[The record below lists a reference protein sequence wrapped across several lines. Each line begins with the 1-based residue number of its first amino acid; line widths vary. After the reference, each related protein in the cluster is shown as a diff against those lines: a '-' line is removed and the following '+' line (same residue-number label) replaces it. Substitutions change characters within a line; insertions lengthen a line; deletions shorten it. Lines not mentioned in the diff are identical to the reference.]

1 MVLKSDLNFFFFVTA
16 FAQAKS
22 LSVDV
27 LVLPLDVTD
36 HDNHK
41 NHTQAVINHFHKV
54 GICNLD
60 TLIIKHY
67 VSDNLFLFKINFQ
80 YK

>member
-1 MVLKSDLNFFFFVTA
+1 MIKFLIFFSFMTA
-16 FAQAKS
+16 FARGKS

-54 GICNLD
+54 SICNSD
-60 TLIIKHY
+60 THKHY
-67 VSDNLFLFKINFQ
+67 VWDNLFLFKINFQ

>member
-41 NHTQAVINHFHKV
+41 NHTQAVIDRFHKA
-54 GICNLD
+54 GICNSD
-60 TLIIKHY
+60 THKHY
-67 VSDNLFLFKINFQ
+67 VWDNLFLFKINFQ

>member
-1 MVLKSDLNFFFFVTA
+1 MTG
-16 FAQAKS
+16 FARAKS

-27 LVLPLDVTD
+27 LILPLDVTD

-41 NHTQAVINHFHKV
+41 NHTQAVINRFHKA
-54 GICNLD
+54 GIFNSD
-60 TLIIKHY
+60 THKHY
-67 VSDNLFLFKINFQ
+67 LWDILLFKIKFQ

>member
-1 MVLKSDLNFFFFVTA
+1 MTA
-16 FAQAKS
+16 FARAKS

-41 NHTQAVINHFHKV
+41 DHTQAVINHFHRV
-54 GICNLD
+54 GICILD
-60 TLIIKHY
+60 IHMFGTCI
-67 VSDNLFLFKINFQ
+67 FLNANFQ
-80 YK
+80 CN